1 MEDKPT
7 QELALRRRAIR
18 LKLKGLRPADILRRI
33 PRGRTWLFRWLKRF
47 ACSGWPGLKNKSKQP
62 KRSPHAYP
70 LQSRTVILGLR
81 RAMSK
86 RRLGL
91 LGARAIQQEIGQQK
105 LLNHIPSL
113 APINRWLRTAGLLP
127 PPTPAPATVFYPEPR
142 VPPEYG
148 LHAMDWTARYLE
160 GGQKVFAFHTVNVVT
175 RALAQTIATD
185 KTGTTLHQHVLHAWQ
200 VLGVPDGLQLDNDVT
215 FTGGERTPRRL
226 GSFVRLGLYLGIELV
241 FVPPAEPQ
249 RNGVGE
255 GVNSLWARSF
265 WNRYRFRSL
274 RAVVSRSPQFL
285 TWYMTQY
292 HPPGLEGKTPAQAQ
306 RLVRRHRLTP
316 QQIHALPAQLPITAG
331 RIHFIRRVNAVGEI
345 RLLGETGKVGKRF
358 AHQYVWATVSTQR
371 QKLEIHHR
379 RAKQATAK
387 LVRRFSYEI
396 PEPVRPLRPEFKR
409 RPRGRKK
416 SPRL

>member
-7 QELALRRRAIR
+7 QELALRRWAIR
-18 LKLKGLRPADILRRI
+18 LKLKSLRPSDILRRI

-47 ACSGWPGLKNKSKQP
+47 ACSGWPGLKNNSTQP

-70 LQSRTVILGLR
+70 PQARTVVLSLR
-81 RAMSK
+81 RAMCK

-91 LGARAIQQEIGQQK
+91 LGARAIQQEIRQQK
-105 LLNHIPSL
+105 LLPHIPSV
-113 APINRWLRTAGLLP
+113 ATINRWLRTAGLLP
-127 PPTPAPATVFYPEPR
+127 PPPPAPAAVFYPEPQ
-142 VPPEYG
+142 VPPDYV

-200 VLGVPDGLQLDNDVT
+200 VLGLPDGLQLDNDVT
-215 FTGGERTPRRL
+215 FTGGERTPRRF
-226 GSFVRLGLYLGIELV
+226 GSFVRLCLYLGIELV

-249 RNGVGE
+249 RNGVVE

-274 RAVVSRSPQFL
+274 RTVVSRSPQFL

-292 HPPGLEGKTPAQAQ
+292 HPPGLEGRTPAQAQ
-306 RLVRRHRLTP
+306 RPLHRQRLTRC
-316 QQIHALPAQLPITAG
+316 QLHALPEQLPITAG
-331 RIHFIRRVNAVGEI
+331 RIHFIRRVNAAGEI
-345 RLLGETGKVGKRF
+345 RLLGETWKVGKRF
-358 AHQYVWATVSTQR
+358 AHQYVWATVSTQC
-371 QKLEIHHR
+371 QTLEIHHR
-379 RAKQATAK
+379 RAEQATAK

-416 SPRL
+416 SPML